1 MTADIFRRAD
11 AAHPHRKSF
20 FLPISMA
27 LKGAYLIAAV
37 VVSLLPR
44 LASAQSAGQPELV
57 YTDPVGGVYT
67 QGWSAQI
74 LGQHRGEGVAVYVV
88 GDGKLGD
95 FFGVISVNCA
105 RPGRSEWLASGGY
118 LSPDRVPPEAMHG
131 IRKLACND

>member
-1 MTADIFRRAD
+1 MTENMLGCAD
-11 AAHPHRKSF
+11 AARPHLKSG
-20 FLPISMA
+20 FLPVSMA
-27 LKGAYLIAAV
+27 LKRACLLAAV
-37 VVSLLPR
+37 LMLLLAR
-44 LASAQSAGQPELV
+44 LTSAQASDHLELV

-105 RPGRSEWLASGGY
+105 RADRSEWLASGGY
-118 LSPDRVPPEAMHG
+118 LSPDRLPAEAIHG